1 MSEKDTTLI
10 EMVNVDKSFV
20 QGRRTTHVLR
30 GMNLTIGAG
39 EIVALVGESGSGKS
53 TVARMLMRLY
63 EPDHG
68 QLRFAGQDVGHIRG
82 KELKEYRRHIQM
94 LFQDPFASL
103 NPTQTV
109 RTILERSF
117 LREVKA
123 EGRSHVEETL
133 MRTLNE
139 VELSPPE
146 NFLSKYPHELSGGQR
161 QRVAFARALGV
172 HPQLMIADEP
182 VSMLDVSL
190 RLGVLNLMRGLNQSQ
205 GLAYL
210 YITHD
215 LASARYVASR
225 ILVMYAGQVVESGS
239 AESVVER
246 PQHPYTQLLVSAA
259 PDPDQ
264 RGKRDE
270 SVAVKGEPPDLSQVI
285 RGCPFQFRCP
295 HVFDTCRTVEPAM
308 IAVAENQWAR
318 CHLFNE
324 SKQPAV
330 GG

>member
-1 MSEKDTTLI
+1 MTPTEPLI
-10 EMVNVDKSFV
+10 QMVDVDKTFR
-20 QGRRTTHVLR
+20 QGHRVTRVLR
-30 GMNLTIGAG
+30 RMNLSINRG

-53 TVARMLMRLY
+53 TVAQTLVRLY

-68 QLRFAGQDVGHIRG
+68 QLVYAGSDVSHIRG
-82 KELKEYRRHIQM
+82 GELKDFRRHIQM

-109 RTILERSF
+109 RTILLRSF
-117 LREVKA
+117 PKESKTSGQKALEQHLRDTLAEVD
-123 EGRSHVEETL
+123 
-133 MRTLNE
+133 
-139 VELSPPE
+139 LSPPD

-172 HPQLMIADEP
+172 RPQLMIADEP

-190 RLGVLNLMRGLNQSQ
+190 RLGLLNLMQELNRSQ

-239 AESVVER
+239 ADAVVNR
-246 PQHPYTQLLVSAA
+246 PQHPYTQLLVAAA
-259 PDPDQ
+259 PDPEQ

-270 SVAVKGEPPDLSQVI
+270 SVTIKGEPPDLSQEI

-295 HVFDTCRTVEPAM
+295 LVFDPCLTVNPAM
-308 IAVAENQWAR
+308 VEVGENQWAR
-318 CHLFNE
+318 CHLFDQSQKTVVRE
-324 SKQPAV
+324 
-330 GG
+330 